1 MIKIYDSHAH
11 LNSEDYGKDRE
22 DVIRRAFDAGTA
34 FIINIG
40 SGMGVKGNYDAIAIA
55 NAHENIYASV
65 GLHPHDASL
74 FNEQTLSE
82 IDTLSDAPK
91 VIAIGEVGL
100 DYHYMHSPKEIQ
112 IKAFEAF
119 IRLARQKRLPLVIH
133 SRDAN
138 KESMNILKKENA
150 GDVAGV
156 IHSYG
161 GDMEQAADAIE
172 LGFYLSINGIITF
185 KNAQLLW
192 DAVAKLPVERLL
204 METDC
209 PFLSP
214 VPHRGKRN
222 EPAYT
227 AYVLKAI
234 SEIKHIDEEKLSS
247 ILLEN
252 AKKAFGIDVG
262 QTIVYPLDNR
272 LYLNITNRCTNVCV
286 FCPKFKNDYYVKD
299 YQLKLFKT
307 EPSYEEIINA
317 TQRLPGYDE
326 AVFVGFGEPTQRLE
340 MLISVSKWLKE
351 HGTKTVRL
359 DTDGLGNLVYGRD
372 ITRELSQY
380 IDAVSVSLNAPDA
393 KTYIKLCSNKYG
405 KASYEAVIE
414 FIKLAKTRF
423 KDVTATMVEL
433 PNIDVSATRT
443 VAEMLGV
450 KFRARPFH
458 KETLKYK
465 KDRE

>member
-11 LNSEDYGKDRE
+11 LNSEDFDKDRE
-22 DVIRRAFDAGTA
+22 DVIGRAFDTGTE

-40 SGMGVKGNYDAIAIA
+40 SGMGMKGNHDAIAIA
-55 NAHENIYASV
+55 HAHENIYATV
-65 GLHPHDASL
+65 GLHPHEASL
-74 FNEQTLSE
+74 FDEQSLRE
-82 IDTLSDAPK
+82 IAGLADDPK

-100 DYHYMHSPKEIQ
+100 DYHYMLSPKEIQ

-119 IRLARQKRLPLVIH
+119 IELARQRRLPLVIH

-138 KESMNILKKENA
+138 KESMNILKRLHA

-161 GDMEQAADAIE
+161 GDMEQAAEAIE
-172 LGFYLSINGIITF
+172 LGFYLAVNGIITF
-185 KNAQLLW
+185 KNAQSLR
-192 DAVAKLPVERLL
+192 DAVARLPVDRLL
-204 METDC
+204 VETDC

-234 SEIKHIDEEKLSS
+234 SEIKHIDEDKLSG
-247 ILLEN
+247 LLLDN
-252 AKKAFGIDVG
+252 AHKAFGIGVE
-262 QTIVYPLDNR
+262 QTIVYPLDNK

-299 YQLKLFKT
+299 YPLKLFKR
-307 EPSYEEIINA
+307 EPSFEEIINA
-317 TQRLPGYDE
+317 IQRLPRYDE
-326 AVFVGFGEPTQRLE
+326 VVFVGFGEPTQRLD
-340 MLISVSKWLKE
+340 LLLSVARWLKE

-372 ITRELSQY
+372 ITKELSQY

-393 KTYIKLCSNKYG
+393 RTYIKLCNNKYG
-405 KASYEAVIE
+405 EASYGAVLE
-414 FIKLAKTRF
+414 FIRLAKTRF
-423 KDVTATMVEL
+423 HDVTATMVGL
-433 PNIDVSATRT
+433 PNSDVPATRA
-443 VAEMLGV
+443 VAESLGV
-450 KFRARPFH
+450 TFRIRPYY
-458 KETLKYK
+458 KESLRYK
-465 KDRE
+465 KEKE

>member
-11 LNSEDYGKDRE
+11 LNFDDYGKDRE
-22 DVIRRAFDAGTA
+22 DVIRRAFNAGIE

-40 SGMGVKGNYDAIAIA
+40 SGMGTKGNYDAIGIA
-55 NAHENIYASV
+55 NAYEKVYATV
-65 GLHPHDASL
+65 GLHPHEASL
-74 FNEQTLSE
+74 FSGQTLQE
-82 IDTLSDAPK
+82 IDKLSDEPK

-100 DYHYMHSPKEIQ
+100 DYHYMHSPAEAQ

-119 IRLARQKRLPLVIH
+119 IELARKKRLPLVIH

-138 KESMNILKKENA
+138 KESMGMLKKAHA
-150 GDVAGV
+150 GDVGGV

-161 GDMEQAADAIE
+161 GDMEQAAEAIE

-185 KNAQLLW
+185 KNAQSLR

-204 METDC
+204 IETDC

-214 VPHRGKRN
+214 VPYRGKRN

-234 SEIKHIDEEKLSS
+234 SELKHINEDKLSG
-247 ILLEN
+247 ILLDN
-252 AKKAFGIDVG
+252 ALKAFGIGVE
-262 QTIVYPLDNR
+262 QTIAYPLDNR
-272 LYLNITNRCTNVCV
+272 LYLNITNKCTNVCV

-299 YQLKLFKT
+299 YQLKLFKK
-307 EPSYEEIINA
+307 EPTYEEIIGA
-317 TQRLPGYDE
+317 VKKLPLYDE
-326 AVFVGFGEPTQRLE
+326 VVFVGFGEPTQRLD
-340 MLISVSKWLKE
+340 MLMSVSKWLKE

-372 ITRELSQY
+372 ITKELSRY

-393 KTYIKLCSNKYG
+393 NTYIKLCKNKYSD
-405 KASYEAVIE
+405 ASYEAVIE
-414 FIKLAKTRF
+414 FIKQAKMRF
-423 KDVTATMVEL
+423 KDVTATMVGL
-433 PNIDVSATRT
+433 PDIDVNATRA

-450 KFRARPFH
+450 KFRVRPYY
-458 KETLKYK
+458 KGTLRYK
-465 KDRE
+465 TD

>member
-11 LNSEDYGKDRE
+11 LNSEDYDTDRE
-22 DVIRRAFDAGTA
+22 NVIQRAFDEGIA

-40 SGMGVKGNYDAIAIA
+40 SGMGMKGNYDAIAIA
-55 NAHENIYASV
+55 NAHENIYATV

-74 FNEQTLSE
+74 FNEQALSE
-82 IDTLSDAPK
+82 IDTLSDAQK

-100 DYHYMHSPKEIQ
+100 DYHYMHSPKEVQ

-138 KESMNILKKENA
+138 KESMNILKNGNA

-161 GDMEQAADAIE
+161 GDMEQATEAIE

-185 KNAQLLW
+185 KNAQLLR
-192 DAVAKLPVERLL
+192 DAVAKLPVDRLII
-204 METDC
+204 ETDC

-214 VPHRGKRN
+214 LPYRGKRN

-234 SEIKHIDEEKLSS
+234 SEIKHIDEEKLSD
-247 ILLEN
+247 ILLDN
-252 AKKAFGIDVG
+252 AYKAFGIGVT
-262 QTIVYPLDNR
+262 QTIVYPLDNK

-317 TQRLPGYDE
+317 IQKLPGYDE
-326 AVFVGFGEPTQRLE
+326 VVFVGFGEPTQRLD

-372 ITRELSQY
+372 ITKELSQY

-405 KASYEAVIE
+405 EASYEAVIE
-414 FIKLAKTRF
+414 FIKLSKTRF
-423 KDVTATMVEL
+423 KNVTATMVEL
-433 PNIDVSATRT
+433 PNIDVSATRA

-450 KFRARPFH
+450 RFRVRPYH
-458 KETLKYK
+458 KKTLKYK
-465 KDRE
+465 KDKE